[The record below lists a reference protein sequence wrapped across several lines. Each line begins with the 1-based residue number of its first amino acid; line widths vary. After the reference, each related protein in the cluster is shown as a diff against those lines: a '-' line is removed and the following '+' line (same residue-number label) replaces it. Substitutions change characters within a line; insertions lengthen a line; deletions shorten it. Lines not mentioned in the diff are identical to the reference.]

1 MRFLSGY
8 DFFISYSR
16 QDANAYALKIT
27 NYLIEKGYSCYID
40 KWGTEPG
47 KSLPPNLKAII
58 KNASILIIVGSSA
71 AAKSG
76 PISEEIEIF
85 LKTKRM
91 IIPVD
96 FGEIRS
102 AMWWPRIEGL
112 AITEEPTESLTT
124 AMDIGSELKHRIKGS
139 FTYTRQSVRIRR
151 FLYTGVGVSII
162 AAIVL
167 TVLSLNIRGLK
178 NEHDQLVLENR
189 KIVEEK
195 IKEQRKNNELN
206 KKNMDKSRQNDSLT
220 RSAIILVR
228 SIYKNKKQLDSL
240 KEQVNLF
247 ATGNKSL
254 VKLVMQDFAQRTV
267 RYPAIW
273 AVPLVINKEKPLTIY
288 QHQDK
293 LNLFPEAQK
302 ALDDFVQAWKLSPQS
317 PHIQI
322 DTDYGGTYINEQQDV
337 LVAVSPDAKAD
348 YLKKVSQDFAQSVV
362 DYLAK
367 KGIPKNKLSATGYGN
382 TRPIHAIS
390 LLNNRVQIY
399 TLKDVVPEKG
409 PVKNL
414 SVKQKG

>member
-27 NYLIEKGYSCYID
+27 NYLIDKGYSCYID

-58 KNASILIIVGSSA
+58 KNASILIIIGSPA

-76 PISEEIEIF
+76 PVSEEIAIF

-102 AMWWPRIEGL
+102 AIWWPAIEGL
-112 AITEEPTESLTT
+112 ALTEEPAGSLTT
-124 AMDIGSELKHRIKGS
+124 AMDIGSELKQRIKGS
-139 FTYTRQSVRIRR
+139 FTYTRQSARIKR
-151 FLYTGVGVSII
+151 FLYMGISVSII
-162 AAIVL
+162 AAVVL

-178 NEHDQLVLENR
+178 QEHDRLVLENR
-189 KIVEEK
+189 NIAEEK
-195 IKEQRKNNELN
+195 ISEQKKNNELS
-206 KKNMDKSRQNDSLT
+206 KKNIDQSRQNDSLM
-220 RSAIILVR
+220 RSAIILAR

-240 KEQVNLF
+240 KEKTGLLK
-247 ATGNKSL
+247 TGNSSL
-254 VKLVMQDFAQRTV
+254 LNLVMQDFAYRTV
-267 RYPAIW
+267 EYPANW
-273 AVPLVINKEKPLTIY
+273 PTPFVISKDKPLTIY

-293 LNLFPEAQK
+293 ITLYPEAKK
-302 ALDDFVQAWKLSPQS
+302 AIDEFAEAWKLCGQS
-317 PHIQI
+317 PRIQV
-322 DTDYGGTYINEQQDV
+322 DADYGGTYIDEEKEIV
-337 LVAVSPDAKAD
+337 VAASPATQAS
-348 YLKKVSQDFAQSVV
+348 YLKKISQNFAMSVV

-367 KGIPKNKLSATGYGN
+367 KGIPKSKLSANGYGN
-382 TRPIHAIS
+382 TRPINAIS

-399 TLKDVVPEKG
+399 TLKDVLPEKV

-414 SVKQKG
+414 SAKKKG

>member
-16 QDANAYALKIT
+16 QDANTYALKIT

-47 KSLPPNLKAII
+47 KSLPPKLKMII
-58 KNASILIIVGSSA
+58 KNASILIIVGSPA

-102 AMWWPRIEGL
+102 AVWWPGIEGL
-112 AITEEPTESLTT
+112 AITEEPAGSLET
-124 AMDIGSELKHRIKGS
+124 AMDIGPELKQRIKGS
-139 FTYTRQSVRIRR
+139 FTYTRQSARIRR
-151 FLYTGVGVSII
+151 FLYTGISVSII
-162 AAIVL
+162 AVIVL
-167 TVLSLNIRGLK
+167 TVLSLNIRGLMK
-178 NEHDQLVLENR
+178 EHDQLVVENR
-189 KIVEEK
+189 KIGEEK
-195 IKEQRKNNELN
+195 VREQEKNNVLN
-206 KKNMDKSRQNDSLT
+206 KKNADKSHQNDSLT

-228 SIYKNKKQLDSL
+228 SINKNKKQLDSL
-240 KEQVNLF
+240 KVQMGLF
-247 ATGNKSL
+247 AVGNKSL
-254 VKLVMQDFAQRTV
+254 VKLIMQDFSLRTV
-267 RYPAIW
+267 RYPATW
-273 AVPLVINKEKPLTIY
+273 AVPLVIAKEKPLTIY

-293 LNLFPEAQK
+293 LTLFPEAQK

-322 DTDYGGTYINEQQDV
+322 DTDYGGTYINEEQDV
-337 LVAVSPDAKAD
+337 LVAVSPDTKAD

-362 DYLAK
+362 DYLVK
-367 KGIPKNKLSATGYGN
+367 KGIPQTKLSAAGYGN
-382 TRPIHAIS
+382 TRPINTIS
-390 LLNNRVQIY
+390 LLNNRIQIY
-399 TLKDVVPEKG
+399 TLKDVVADKG
-409 PVKNL
+409 IKNNLPVKKNN
-414 SVKQKG
+414 